1 MDSAS
6 YLLMRSIIWSGLGGA
21 EGAIDA
27 SNILKPYLARG
38 EITCIGATTYEEY
51 VRLFEKDRALNR
63 RFQKINLKE
72 EGRENVCR
80 ILSGLKSQYESYH
93 EITIPDELLPEIVDD
108 SNRYLNERHQPD
120 KALDVLDLACVHA
133 RMAHLSQLSKQ
144 DVLEVVEN

>member
-1 MDSAS
+1 LAS
-6 YLLMRSIIWSGLGGA
+6 VVAGTKYRGEFEDKLKKIIRKVKEDGQAILFIDEIHNLVGAGGA

-63 RFQKINLKE
+63 RFQKIDLKE

-108 SNRYLNERHQPD
+108 SNRYLNE
-120 KALDVLDLACVHA
+120 
-133 RMAHLSQLSKQ
+133 
-144 DVLEVVEN
+144 